1 MNGWARRVAVERV
14 AAPADGKRKSREHAR
29 GCALS
34 GGHWSTPAQRD
45 SSTTDTDAQK
55 FVMSGRVAV
64 VAEEAELHIVCR
76 KCLRHGSPLCLYR
89 PSQSLQSMRLRV
101 FSSLWL
107 WAFASFWLRR
117 CTADRRLPISL
128 ACERCSPGYTT
139 ADATRPLME
148 LFLCTCVVLLSWLGF
163 AAAIV

>member
-1 MNGWARRVAVERV
+1 MGTKYEQSTLEG
-14 AAPADGKRKSREHAR
+14 APFKRSLEHTCTASFLDDR
-29 GCALS
+29 HGRAEIC
-34 GGHWSTPAQRD
+34 D
-45 SSTTDTDAQK
+45 D
-55 FVMSGRVAV
+55 GRVAV
-64 VAEEAELHIVCR
+64 VAQEAELHKVCQQ
-76 KCLRHGSPLCLYR
+76 CLRHGSPLCLYR
-89 PSQSLQSMRLRV
+89 PSLSLQSMRLRV

-128 ACERCSPGYTT
+128 VCERCSPGYTT

-163 AAAIV
+163 AAA